1 MNNLMEHLTTIESIE
16 GGIYAKFIESISNT
30 YSINI
35 VWTSVYPNEIYI
47 EIPSWILVDIDTW
60 IILYCQIISLML
72 GSL

>member
-1 MNNLMEHLTTIESIE
+1 MEHLTIDRSIE
-16 GGIYAKFIESISNT
+16 CGIYAKNIESISNT

-35 VWTSVYPNEIYI
+35 VWTSVYPNETYI